1 MLTNIAEKLGILDV
15 VAPWIGN
22 DDGHPN
28 GPGAAHRTTN
38 PHSSSDFDARTQR
51 NTSKRGLDKTHTS
64 SSASENVTTTTT
76 NPSRCKNAKTLGN
89 VESEQGQREKR
100 RITMLTA
107 QKEEEDRSRKIG
119 QFAKKQRV
127 SYHHRGTN
135 KQYDAFIVGVHL
147 DDGPDKP
154 YYVSRSWWSF
164 LLFHD

>member
-22 DDGHPN
+22 DEGHPN
-28 GPGAAHRTTN
+28 NAGAAQRTTN
-38 PHSSSDFDARTQR
+38 PTNSDCNARTQR
-51 NTSKRGLDKTHTS
+51 NASKRGLDKTHSTS
-64 SSASENVTTTTT
+64 SVRSENVTTT
-76 NPSRCKNAKTLGN
+76 NPSRRKNAKTLGN
-89 VESEQGQREKR
+89 AESEQRQREKR

-154 YYVSRSWWSF
+154 YYVSMSVWTF
-164 LLFHD
+164 FVHH